1 MIKSILSIA
10 IAFLFSLQIFGQ
22 EAANTIKL
30 NYSQEE
36 FKKAKESLSF
46 TFEVSSEE
54 LGKKMLENT
63 EKFYLEYFKINMA
76 NDKLFYTSLNSNPNS
91 SLTFYRLLV
100 TSEIKLIII
109 GEKTISV
116 EQFFNEYLK

>member
-63 EKFYLEYFKINMA
+63 EKFYNQFFTLKQEGKTLKVKFNNLQDSRI
-76 NDKLFYTSLNSNPNS
+76 
-91 SLTFYRLLV
+91 FYRLLKS
-100 TSEIKLIII
+100 SEVNSL
-109 GEKTISV
+109 
-116 EQFFNEYLK
+116 FFDRILMSSEDFLKNNLN